1 MNVIRLEE
9 IKTVLPKLDLFPL
22 IKQGFVAYSSGLAV
36 VPPVGEM
43 IFDDPPGDVHIK
55 YGYIKGDDYYVI
67 KIASGFYGDMT
78 KDTESFQ
85 GGMMI
90 LFDQKTGKEIGVL
103 VDECYLTNIRTAVAG
118 AICAEI
124 FAPKKIERIG
134 VIGTGVQ
141 ARMQVSHLSGV
152 TDCKNIKVWGRND
165 KSTEEYIHD
174 MSEDGWKVHKV
185 NSTCDIAESCDL
197 IITATPSKEPLLKKE
212 RLKRGT
218 HITALGSD
226 SPGKQELDHGI
237 FAKADLIVADSKLQC
252 LERGEIHHA
261 IKHGVIEENDI
272 QELGTLIGTKESIDR
287 DEDQI
292 TIADLT
298 GVAVQDIQIAK
309 AVYEACERKN

>member
-1 MNVIRLEE
+1 MKVIGLEE

-22 IKQGFVAYSSGLAV
+22 IKQSFVAYSSGLTV

-43 IFDDPPGDVHIK
+43 VFDNPPGDVHIK
-55 YGYIKGDDYYVI
+55 YGYIKGDDYYLI
-67 KIASGFYGDMT
+67 KIASGFYGDVS
-78 KDTESFQ
+78 KGIESFQ

-90 LFDQKTGKEIGVL
+90 LFDQKTGRELGVL
-103 VDECYLTNIRTAVAG
+103 ADECYLTNIRTAIAG

-124 FAPKKIERIG
+124 FAPKNIERIG

-152 TDCKNIKVWGRND
+152 TDCKNIKVWGRSD
-165 KSTEEYIHD
+165 KSTEKYIHD
-174 MSEDGWKVHKV
+174 MSEEGWNVNQV

-197 IITATPSKEPLLKKE
+197 IITATPSKKPLLKKE

-226 SPGKQELDHGI
+226 SLGKQELDHGI
-237 FAKADLIVADSKLQC
+237 FKKADLIIADSKLQC
-252 LERGEIHHA
+252 IERGEIYHA
-261 IKHGVIEENDI
+261 IKHGIIEEDDI
-272 QELGTLIGTKESIDR
+272 QELGSLINTKKSIER
-287 DEDQI
+287 DEDQV